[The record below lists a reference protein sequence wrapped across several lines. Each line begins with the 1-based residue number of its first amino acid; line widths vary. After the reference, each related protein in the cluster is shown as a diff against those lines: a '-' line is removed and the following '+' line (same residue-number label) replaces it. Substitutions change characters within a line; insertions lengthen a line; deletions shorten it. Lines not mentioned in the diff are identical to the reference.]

1 MEELNVNQTEP
12 TNEVV
17 QENDGQVEQPKV
29 EETQTS
35 NESPVEGSTTD
46 VKPQEGIVEPPKEE
60 NSTEGQPMTSEEIQ
74 KRLDKLKEYEVKDNE
89 LNELRNRLGSQAPQD
104 NTIFQARQQL
114 AMVENLAQQEYI
126 KLCNEYGVDYR
137 PDMIDKSS
145 QVLKEKDPQ
154 AYYDLKYKLNN
165 ICDGLEAKRNE
176 VEGFVNRYELNN
188 AIERNRKIFDTSPA
202 VSTVMDGL
210 LKEGFVTAAN
220 MDTVIQNYMMPIMR
234 EAYEAGRQSAA
245 QISPTSPA
253 KVLNNS
259 VITQQQATPLPQKQQ
274 FTLDEIASM
283 DSATYKKYQ
292 AEIDKLFL
300 R

>member
-1 MEELNVNQTEP
+1 MEELNVNQTEQ

-29 EETQTS
+29 EETQTL
-35 NESPVEGSTTD
+35 NESSVEGSTTN
-46 VKPQEGIVEPPKEE
+46 VKPKDGIVEPPKEK

-245 QISPTSPA
+245 QTPPSPA

>member
-17 QENDGQVEQPKV
+17 QENNGQVEQPKV
-29 EETQTS
+29 EENQTL
-35 NESPVEGSTTD
+35 NESPVEDSTTD
-46 VKPQEGIVEPPKEE
+46 VKPQDGIVEPPKEE
-60 NSTEGQPMTSEEIQ
+60 NPTEGQPMTSEEIQ

-245 QISPTSPA
+245 QTPPSPA

>member
-1 MEELNVNQTEP
+1 MEELNVNQTEQ

-29 EETQTS
+29 EENQTL
-35 NESPVEGSTTD
+35 NESPVEDSTTD
-46 VKPQEGIVEPPKEE
+46 VKPQDGIVEPPKEE

-245 QISPTSPA
+245 QTPPSPA

>member
-1 MEELNVNQTEP
+1 MEELNVNQTEQ

-29 EETQTS
+29 EETQTL

-46 VKPQEGIVEPPKEE
+46 VKPQDGIVEPPKEE

-145 QVLKEKDPQ
+145 QILKEKDPQ

-245 QISPTSPA
+245 QTPPSPA

>member
-29 EETQTS
+29 EETQTL
-35 NESPVEGSTTD
+35 NESPVEGSITD

-245 QISPTSPA
+245 QTPPSPA

>member
-1 MEELNVNQTEP
+1 MEELNANQTEP

-35 NESPVEGSTTD
+35 NESPVEDSTTD
-46 VKPQEGIVEPPKEE
+46 VKPQDGIVEPPKEE

-176 VEGFVNRYELNN
+176 VEGFINRYELNN
-188 AIERNRKIFDTSPA
+188 AFERNRKIFDTSPA

-245 QISPTSPA
+245 QTPPSPA

>member
-46 VKPQEGIVEPPKEE
+46 VKPQDGIVEPPKEE

-176 VEGFVNRYELNN
+176 VEGFINRYELNN
-188 AIERNRKIFDTSPA
+188 AFERNRKIFDTSPA

-245 QISPTSPA
+245 QTPPSPA

>member
-29 EETQTS
+29 EETQTL
-35 NESPVEGSTTD
+35 NESPVEDSTTD

-126 KLCNEYGVDYR
+126 KLFNEYGVDYR

-245 QISPTSPA
+245 QTPPSPA

>member
-1 MEELNVNQTEP
+1 MEELNVNQTEQ

-35 NESPVEGSTTD
+35 NESPVEDPTTD

-245 QISPTSPA
+245 QTPPSPA

>member
-1 MEELNVNQTEP
+1 MEELNVNQTEQ

-17 QENDGQVEQPKV
+17 QENNGQVEQPKV
-29 EETQTS
+29 EETQAS
-35 NESPVEGSTTD
+35 NESPVEDSTTD
-46 VKPQEGIVEPPKEE
+46 VKPQDGIVEPPKEE

-245 QISPTSPA
+245 QTPPSPA

>member
-1 MEELNVNQTEP
+1 MDELNVNQTEP

-17 QENDGQVEQPKV
+17 QENNGQVEQPKV
-29 EETQTS
+29 EENQIS
-35 NESPVEGSTTD
+35 NESPVEDSTTD
-46 VKPQEGIVEPPKEE
+46 VKPQEGIVEPKEKE

-234 EAYEAGRQSAA
+234 EAYEAGRQAAA
-245 QISPTSPA
+245 QTPPSPA

>member
-35 NESPVEGSTTD
+35 NESPVEDSTTD
-46 VKPQEGIVEPPKEE
+46 VKPQEGIVEPKEKE

-176 VEGFVNRYELNN
+176 VEGFINRYELNN
-188 AIERNRKIFDTSPA
+188 AFERNRKIFDTSPA
-202 VSTVMDGL
+202 VSIVMDGL

-245 QISPTSPA
+245 QTPPSPA

>member
-29 EETQTS
+29 EETQTL

-46 VKPQEGIVEPPKEE
+46 VKPQDGIVEPPKEE
-60 NSTEGQPMTSEEIQ
+60 NSTEGRPMTSEEIQ

-234 EAYEAGRQSAA
+234 EAYEAGRQSAS
-245 QISPTSPA
+245 QTPPSPA

>member
-29 EETQTS
+29 EETQTL
-35 NESPVEGSTTD
+35 NESPVEDSTTD

-234 EAYEAGRQSAA
+234 EAYEAGRQAAA
-245 QISPTSPA
+245 QTPPSPA

>member
-46 VKPQEGIVEPPKEE
+46 VKPQEGIVEPPEKE

-245 QISPTSPA
+245 QTPPSPA
-253 KVLNNS
+253 KVLNN
-259 VITQQQATPLPQKQQ
+259 VDLPTFGLPTIATIGLLISFPPYNTFHK
-274 FTLDEIASM
+274 
-283 DSATYKKYQ
+283 
-292 AEIDKLFL
+292 
-300 R
+300 

>member
-35 NESPVEGSTTD
+35 NESQVEGSTID

-245 QISPTSPA
+245 QTPPSPA

>member
-29 EETQTS
+29 EETQTL
-35 NESPVEGSTTD
+35 NESPVEDSTAD

-245 QISPTSPA
+245 QTPHSPA

>member
-29 EETQTS
+29 EETQTL
-35 NESPVEGSTTD
+35 NESPVEDSTTD
-46 VKPQEGIVEPPKEE
+46 VKPQDGIVEPPKEE

-245 QISPTSPA
+245 QTPPSPA

>member
-29 EETQTS
+29 EETQTL
-35 NESPVEGSTTD
+35 NESPVEDSTTD
-46 VKPQEGIVEPPKEE
+46 VKPQEGIVEPKEKE

-245 QISPTSPA
+245 QTPPSPA

-283 DSATYKKYQ
+283 DNATYKKYQ

>member
-245 QISPTSPA
+245 QTPPSPA

>member
-1 MEELNVNQTEP
+1 MEELNVNQTEQ

-35 NESPVEGSTTD
+35 NESPVEDSTTD

-145 QVLKEKDPQ
+145 RVLKEKDPQ

-245 QISPTSPA
+245 QTPPSPA

>member
-29 EETQTS
+29 EETQTL
-35 NESPVEGSTTD
+35 NESPLEEPTTD
-46 VKPQEGIVEPPKEE
+46 VKPQDGIVEPPKEE

-245 QISPTSPA
+245 QTPPSPA

>member
-35 NESPVEGSTTD
+35 NESPVEDSTTD
-46 VKPQEGIVEPPKEE
+46 VKPQDGIVEPPKEE
-60 NSTEGQPMTSEEIQ
+60 NPTEGQPMTSEEIQ

-245 QISPTSPA
+245 QTPPSPA

>member
-1 MEELNVNQTEP
+1 MDELNVNQTEQ

-29 EETQTS
+29 VETQTL
-35 NESPVEGSTTD
+35 NESSVKDSTTN
-46 VKPQEGIVEPPKEE
+46 VKPQEGIVEPPKEK

-245 QISPTSPA
+245 QTPPSPA

>member
-29 EETQTS
+29 EENQTL
-35 NESPVEGSTTD
+35 NESPLEEPTTD
-46 VKPQEGIVEPPKEE
+46 VKPQEGIVEPPKQE

-245 QISPTSPA
+245 QTPPSPA

>member
-35 NESPVEGSTTD
+35 NESPVEDSTTD
-46 VKPQEGIVEPPKEE
+46 VKPQDGIVEPPKEE

-188 AIERNRKIFDTSPA
+188 AFERNRKIFDTSPA

-245 QISPTSPA
+245 QTPPSPA

>member
-1 MEELNVNQTEP
+1 
-12 TNEVV
+12 
-17 QENDGQVEQPKV
+17 
-29 EETQTS
+29 
-35 NESPVEGSTTD
+35 
-46 VKPQEGIVEPPKEE
+46 
-60 NSTEGQPMTSEEIQ
+60 MTSEEIQ

-245 QISPTSPA
+245 QTPPSPA

>member
-29 EETQTS
+29 EETQTL
-35 NESPVEGSTTD
+35 NESPVEDSTTD

-176 VEGFVNRYELNN
+176 VEGFINRYELNN
-188 AIERNRKIFDTSPA
+188 AFERNRKIFDTSPA
-202 VSTVMDGL
+202 VSTVIDGL

-245 QISPTSPA
+245 QTPPSPA

>member
-1 MEELNVNQTEP
+1 MEELNVNQTEQ

-29 EETQTS
+29 EESQTL
-35 NESPVEGSTTD
+35 NENPVEGSTTD
-46 VKPQEGIVEPPKEE
+46 VKPQEGIVESPKEE
-60 NSTEGQPMTSEEIQ
+60 NSTEGQPITSEEIQ

-234 EAYEAGRQSAA
+234 EAYEAGRQAAA
-245 QISPTSPA
+245 QTPPSPA

>member
-35 NESPVEGSTTD
+35 NESPLEGSTTD
-46 VKPQEGIVEPPKEE
+46 VKPQDGIVEPPKEE

-245 QISPTSPA
+245 QTPPSPA

>member
-35 NESPVEGSTTD
+35 NESPVEDSTTD
-46 VKPQEGIVEPPKEE
+46 VKPQDGIVEPPKEE
-60 NSTEGQPMTSEEIQ
+60 NPTEGQPMTSEEIQ

-234 EAYEAGRQSAA
+234 EAYEAGRQAAA
-245 QISPTSPA
+245 QTPPSPA

>member
-1 MEELNVNQTEP
+1 MEELNVNQTEQ

-29 EETQTS
+29 EETQTL
-35 NESPVEGSTTD
+35 NENPVEGSTTD
-46 VKPQEGIVEPPKEE
+46 VKPQDGIVEPPEKE

-114 AMVENLAQQEYI
+114 AMVENLAQQEYL

-245 QISPTSPA
+245 QTPPSPA

>member
-35 NESPVEGSTTD
+35 NESPVEDSTTD
-46 VKPQEGIVEPPKEE
+46 VKPQEGIVEPKEKE
-60 NSTEGQPMTSEEIQ
+60 NSVEGQPMTSEEIQ

-245 QISPTSPA
+245 QTPPSPA

>member
-29 EETQTS
+29 EETQTL
-35 NESPVEGSTTD
+35 NESPVEDSTTD
-46 VKPQEGIVEPPKEE
+46 VKPQEGIVEPKEKE

-176 VEGFVNRYELNN
+176 VEGFINRYELNN
-188 AIERNRKIFDTSPA
+188 AFERNRKIFDTSPA
-202 VSTVMDGL
+202 VSIVMDGL

-245 QISPTSPA
+245 QTPPSPA

>member
-29 EETQTS
+29 EENQTS
-35 NESPVEGSTTD
+35 NESPVEDSTTD

-245 QISPTSPA
+245 QTPPSPA

>member
-1 MEELNVNQTEP
+1 MEELNVNQTEQ

-29 EETQTS
+29 EETQTL
-35 NESPVEGSTTD
+35 NENPVEGSTTD

-245 QISPTSPA
+245 QTPPSPA

>member
-12 TNEVV
+12 TTEVV

-29 EETQTS
+29 EETQTL

-145 QVLKEKDPQ
+145 QILKEKDPQ

-245 QISPTSPA
+245 QIPPSPA

>member
-35 NESPVEGSTTD
+35 NESPVED

-234 EAYEAGRQSAA
+234 EAYEAGRQAAA
-245 QISPTSPA
+245 QTPPSPA

>member
-1 MEELNVNQTEP
+1 MEERNVNQTEP

-17 QENDGQVEQPKV
+17 QENDGQAEQPKG
-29 EETQTS
+29 EETQTL
-35 NESPVEGSTTD
+35 NESPVEDSTTD
-46 VKPQEGIVEPPKEE
+46 VKPQDGIVEPPKEE

-176 VEGFVNRYELNN
+176 VEGFINRYELNN

-245 QISPTSPA
+245 QTPPSPA

>member
-17 QENDGQVEQPKV
+17 QENNGQVEQPKV

-60 NSTEGQPMTSEEIQ
+60 NPTEGQPMTSEEIQ

-145 QVLKEKDPQ
+145 QILKEKDPQ

-245 QISPTSPA
+245 QTPPSPA